1 MRLYR
6 TYMPLEQKL
15 CEGQEIEL
23 DDNCFQHLIKVLRL
37 TVGTEIQLVDGIGG
51 HYNATLSQVNKRN
64 AFVTIKEYELATNE
78 SPLKLHLVQGI
89 SRGDKMELTIQKAVE
104 LGVTEITPIF
114 TERCGVKLTG
124 ERLENKLE
132 HWRKIIISACMQCF
146 RDTFPILNP
155 AMDFDSYCKWQ
166 ANQEDFSQLHLVNLN
181 PFAGQRLT
189 DIDKQVNNLVLLI
202 GSEGGLSDEE
212 ISQAKE
218 LGYRDYQL
226 GPRVLRT
233 ETAGLTTIAILQAHL
248 GDM

>member
-6 TYMPLEQKL
+6 VYMPLDSNL
-15 CEGQEIEL
+15 PTGQELEL
-23 DDNCFQHLIKVLRL
+23 DDVCFQHLIKVLRL
-37 TVGTEIQLVDGIGG
+37 TSGTPIQIVDGKGG
-51 HYNATLSQVNKRN
+51 HYNAILTQINKRN
-64 AFVTIKEYELATNE
+64 AFVNLKNYELATNE

-132 HWRKIIISACMQCF
+132 HWRKIIISACMQSF
-146 RDTFPILNP
+146 RDTFPVLNP
-155 AMDFDSYCKWQ
+155 AMDFKTYCKWQ
-166 ANQEDFSQLHLVNLN
+166 VEQENFAELHLVNLN
-181 PFAGQRLT
+181 PFAGKRLT
-189 DIDKQVNNLVLLI
+189 DISQQTNNLVLLI
-202 GSEGGLSDEE
+202 GSEGGLSEAE
-212 ISQAKE
+212 IASAKE
-218 LGYRDYQL
+218 IGYSDYQL

-233 ETAGLTTIAILQAHL
+233 ETAGLTTIAILQSHL